1 MKLKDVVKDWGGFE
15 DLVKNLHQDGETIV
29 KRKEVITG
37 ISGAEREIDVT
48 LRHKN
53 GPYEYLTLIECKHWK
68 SRVTREKVDALYS
81 SIDDL
86 RASKGV
92 IFTTIG
98 YQSGAETYA
107 KSKNITIFVIRELTD
122 EEWGHPG
129 KIIEFYL
136 HIIEKTITK
145 ITTLDTKVSFAKH
158 STDRTNPG
166 LDLVFDKDNSS
177 ANPILSEHKEKHKT
191 IEEMLN
197 SAAEHCCKEFQKR
210 RLLING
216 GEKCVRYF
224 SYTIN
229 LPFKPD
235 LAVYQKDKIMFIS
248 KIEMDVGIKVT
259 QSKIT
264 INRESGYDYAFA
276 VQDCINNE
284 IFATSKQQN
293 SDLSSWQKLDAKNNT
308 TDKEILK
315 NKSIMSVIM
324 KGFFDQN
331 ELPKV
336 QNNVVV

>member
-15 DLVKNLHQDGETIV
+15 DLIKNLHQDGETIV
-29 KRKEVITG
+29 KRKETIIG
-37 ISGAEREIDVT
+37 ISGTPREIDVT

-122 EEWGHPG
+122 EEWGRPG

-136 HIIEKTITK
+136 QIIEKTIAK
-145 ITTLDTKVSFAKH
+145 ITPLDTKVSFAEH
-158 STDRTNPG
+158 CLDRSNPG

-177 ANPILSEHKEKHKT
+177 ENHIISKHKEKHKT
-191 IEEMLN
+191 LEEMLN
-197 SAAEHCCKEFQKR
+197 SAAEHCCKDFQKR
-210 RLLING
+210 RLFING
-216 GEKCVRYF
+216 GEDCVRYF
-224 SYTIN
+224 SYTAN
-229 LPFKPD
+229 LPFTPD

-248 KIEMDVGIKVT
+248 KIEMDVGIKVS
-259 QSKIT
+259 QSKIV
-264 INRESGYDYAFA
+264 IDRASGYDYAFA
-276 VQDCINNE
+276 VQDCINDE
-284 IFATSKQQN
+284 IFATSKKQN
-293 SDLSSWQKLDAKNNT
+293 SDLSLWQKLDAKNDAQ
-308 TDKEILK
+308 DKEVIK
-315 NKSIMSVIM
+315 NKSIMSVIL
-324 KGFFDQN
+324 KGFFNQS
-331 ELPKV
+331 ELPEV
-336 QNNVVV
+336 QKIL

>member
-1 MKLKDVVKDWGGFE
+1 MKLKDVVQDWGGFE

-29 KRKEVITG
+29 TRKDTIVG
-37 ISGAEREIDVT
+37 ISGTPREIDVT

-53 GPYEYLTLIECKHWK
+53 GPYEYLTLIECKYWK
-68 SRVTREKVDALYS
+68 ANVTRQKVDALYA

-86 RASKGV
+86 KAAKGV

-122 EEWGHPG
+122 EEWGRPG

-145 ITTLDTKVSFAKH
+145 ITPSDTKVSFAEHCK
-158 STDRTNPG
+158 DRANPG
-166 LDLVFDKDNSS
+166 LDLVFDKDNASTHQ
-177 ANPILSEHKEKHKT
+177 ILSEHKEKHKT
-191 IEEMLN
+191 IEEILN
-197 SAAEHCCKEFQKR
+197 SAAEQCCRDFQKK
-210 RLLING
+210 RLLIND

-224 SYTIN
+224 SYIVN

-235 LAVYQKDKIMFIS
+235 LAVYQKDKIMFIP
-248 KIEMDVGIKVT
+248 KIEMEVGIKVS
-259 QSKIT
+259 QSKIIIDRT
-264 INRESGYDYAFA
+264 SGYDYAFA

-284 IFATSKQQN
+284 IFATSKKHN
-293 SDLSSWQKLDAKNNT
+293 SDLSLWQKLDTKNNVQ
-308 TDKEILK
+308 DKEIMK

-324 KGFFDQN
+324 KGFFNQS
-331 ELPKV
+331 ELPEV
-336 QNNVVV
+336 QKIL